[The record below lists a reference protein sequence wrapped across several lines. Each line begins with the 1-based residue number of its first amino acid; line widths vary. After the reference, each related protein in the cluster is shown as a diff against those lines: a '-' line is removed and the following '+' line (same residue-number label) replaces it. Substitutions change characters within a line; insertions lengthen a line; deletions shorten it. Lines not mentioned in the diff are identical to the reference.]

1 MASGLMSSSR
11 QLGGCIG
18 LASLTTIATHRT
30 GTDTT
35 RAAINEGYTLGL
47 AIAAVF
53 FLLAAA
59 VAIGMLPRRRTETPA
74 PRPATTAQ
82 NRLKGTPS

>member
-1 MASGLMSSSR
+1 MDSGLMSGSR

-18 LASLTTIATHRT
+18 LASLATIATHRT

-35 RAAINEGYTLGL
+35 PAAINEGYILGL
-47 AIAAVF
+47 AIAAVL

-59 VAIGMLPRRRTETPA
+59 VAIGMRPRRRTETPA

-82 NRLKGTPS
+82 NRPEGTPS